1 MESFGVVGLLF
12 LLVMVYL
19 TYVEYK
25 KSRLTQTTF
34 AVWLF
39 FWILAALLVIFQPY
53 VNSIISDINIV
64 RVLDL
69 YMILGFMFLFAVAF
83 YLFVII
89 KNAEKRVEEV
99 VRKVALKSITSK
111 GL

>member
-1 MESFGVVGLLF
+1 MVEAFGVVGIIF
-12 LLVMVYL
+12 LLVMIYL

-25 KSRLTQTTF
+25 KSRLTQSTF

-39 FWILAALLVIFQPY
+39 FWLLAILLVIFQPY

-69 YMILGFMFLFAVAF
+69 YMILGFMFLFAVIF
-83 YLFVII
+83 YLFVIV

-99 VRKVALKSITSK
+99 VRKVALMNIKK
-111 GL
+111 K